1 LNPIVANNKKNKLSF
16 SAIPSYTLIQMTE
29 GGSGGGEIVAGG
41 GETGRRAIVKAI
53 TYRVI
58 VAITLAAIS
67 WFYTGNLF
75 ETSAVSITYTI
86 IATIV
91 YYVHE
96 RAWIKVKWGKAFH
109 SKKNS
114 RQ

>member
-1 LNPIVANNKKNKLSF
+1 MSPRLNCV
-16 SAIPSYTLIQMTE
+16 MTE
-29 GGSGGGEIVAGG
+29 GGGGGREEEAHGG
-41 GETGRRAIVKAI
+41 GETRRRAIVKAI

-109 SKKNS
+109 SKKIAVSNGS
-114 RQ
+114 VVSFVV

>member
-1 LNPIVANNKKNKLSF
+1 
-16 SAIPSYTLIQMTE
+16 MTT
-29 GGSGGGEIVAGG
+29 GGGRGGEEVAAGG
-41 GETGRRAIVKAI
+41 GEGRETRRRAIVKAI

-96 RAWIKVKWGKAFH
+96 RAWIKVKWGKVFHH
-109 SKKNS
+109 SKKS

>member
-1 LNPIVANNKKNKLSF
+1 
-16 SAIPSYTLIQMTE
+16 
-29 GGSGGGEIVAGG
+29 
-41 GETGRRAIVKAI
+41 
-53 TYRVI
+53 
-58 VAITLAAIS
+58 LAAIS

-96 RAWIKVKWGKAFH
+96 RAWIKVKWGKVFH
-109 SKKNS
+109 HTKKSSS

>member
-1 LNPIVANNKKNKLSF
+1 MTTRGGREEVA
-16 SAIPSYTLIQMTE
+16 
-29 GGSGGGEIVAGG
+29 AGG
-41 GETGRRAIVKAI
+41 GEGRETRRRAIVKAI

-96 RAWIKVKWGKAFH
+96 LAWIKVKWGKAFH
-109 SKKNS
+109 SKKIAVSNGS
-114 RQ
+114 VVSFVV

>member
-1 LNPIVANNKKNKLSF
+1 MA
-16 SAIPSYTLIQMTE
+16 MTE
-29 GGSGGGEIVAGG
+29 GGGGRGVLGG
-41 GETGRRAIVKAI
+41 GETRRRAIVKAI

-86 IATIV
+86 IATSV

-96 RAWIKVKWGKAFH
+96 RAWLKVTWGKVFH
-109 SKKNS
+109 HPKKTDS
-114 RQ
+114 SQ

>member
-1 LNPIVANNKKNKLSF
+1 
-16 SAIPSYTLIQMTE
+16 MT
-29 GGSGGGEIVAGG
+29 STAAAVGG
-41 GETGRRAIVKAI
+41 GETRRRAIVKAI

-58 VAITLAAIS
+58 VAITLAVIS

-86 IATIV
+86 IATVV

-96 RAWIKVKWGKAFH
+96 RAWIKVKWGKVFH
-109 SKKNS
+109 SS
-114 RQ
+114 RKESSQKQ

>member
-1 LNPIVANNKKNKLSF
+1 M
-16 SAIPSYTLIQMTE
+16 TTE
-29 GGSGGGEIVAGG
+29 GGRGEEVVGGVGG
-41 GETGRRAIVKAI
+41 GETRRRAIVKAI

-96 RAWIKVKWGKAFH
+96 RAWLKVKWGKVFHH
-109 SKKNS
+109 SKKS

>member
-1 LNPIVANNKKNKLSF
+1 
-16 SAIPSYTLIQMTE
+16 MTE
-29 GGSGGGEIVAGG
+29 GGSGGGEIVAGE
-41 GETGRRAIVKAI
+41 GETGRRAIIKAI

-67 WFYTGNLF
+67 RFYTGNLF

-91 YYVHE
+91 YYVHK
-96 RAWIKVKWGKAFH
+96 RAWIKVNWGKAFH
-109 SKKNS
+109 SKKKPSVTVLLFHSSFKSVFRNLLLFLLL
-114 RQ
+114 

>member
-1 LNPIVANNKKNKLSF
+1 
-16 SAIPSYTLIQMTE
+16 MTE
-29 GGSGGGEIVAGG
+29 AGGGGGEVAHG
-41 GETGRRAIVKAI
+41 GETRRRAIVKAI

-75 ETSAVSITYTI
+75 ETSAVSITYTV

-96 RAWIKVKWGKAFH
+96 RAWLKVKWGKVFH